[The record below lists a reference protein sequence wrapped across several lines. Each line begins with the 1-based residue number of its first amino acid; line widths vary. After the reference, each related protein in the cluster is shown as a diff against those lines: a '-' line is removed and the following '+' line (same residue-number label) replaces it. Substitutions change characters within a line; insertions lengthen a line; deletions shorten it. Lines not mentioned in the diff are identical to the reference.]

1 MFACE
6 RSNALVTSPNEVA
19 ANAAWADTVE
29 FDDQE
34 GDVVEDVLTAA
45 DAVLDTAA
53 DVATEVAAATLDTA
67 AEVATAAAAATAAA
81 STAAAAVVPPD
92 DHVQA

>member
-19 ANAAWADTVE
+19 ANASWADTVIE
-29 FDDQE
+29 YDDDQLQE
-34 GDVVEDVLTAA
+34 DVVDDVLTAA

-53 DVATEVAAATLDTA
+53 EVAT
-67 AEVATAAAAATAAA
+67 EVATAAATATAAAA
-81 STAAAAVVPPD
+81 STAAAAVGVPPD
-92 DHVQA
+92 NHVQA